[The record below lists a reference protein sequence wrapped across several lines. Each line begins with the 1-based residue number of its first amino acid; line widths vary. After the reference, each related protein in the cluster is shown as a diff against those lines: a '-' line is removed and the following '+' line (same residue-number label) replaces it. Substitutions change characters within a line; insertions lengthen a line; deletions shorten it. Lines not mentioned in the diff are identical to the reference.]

1 MTDITRQFARYICA
15 SRFDTLPQAVRH
27 AGARAFVNYV
37 GCAAGGAQE
46 PDVKLMSEV
55 LAEFNGAK
63 EATVIGRP
71 ERLDVLNATFI
82 NSMSSAAL
90 AFNDTHF
97 TSVAH
102 PTSPVAAA
110 LLALAERQPMSGRDL
125 LHALIL
131 GVEVQCR
138 VGNILTVPPAECAV
152 GLSMQGLVGS
162 IGAAVGAAK
171 ALGLDETATAV
182 AIGLA
187 ANQSAGIREAQSTMA
202 SHLTPGHAAR
212 CGLLSAL
219 LAARGFEC
227 SDTMIEGV
235 KGFGVSFSS
244 NPNYAAG
251 VDKLGEAFEIVTLAY
266 KPYPSGF
273 VIHPVIDACLEIV
286 QQPGF
291 DAAQIERVD
300 LIVNPLAGKLT
311 DIVTPKDRGQA
322 LVSLQHWT
330 AAALMFKAGGIAE
343 VSDEVVR
350 DPAVAAMRHKVK
362 FTGDE
367 KIGREAARVR
377 VTFKG
382 GKVLEAAV
390 ENCRGSVKRPLSDED
405 ITTKTRAQLQMVYP
419 AATAEKILD
428 QSWRIA
434 DCASTGDYCSLLR
447 S

>member
-1 MTDITRQFARYICA
+1 MKDVTRQFARYVCA
-15 SRFDTLPQAVRH
+15 SQFDRLPQAVRH
-27 AGARAFVNYV
+27 EGARAFVNYV
-37 GCAAGGAQE
+37 GCAAGGSQE
-46 PDVKLMSEV
+46 PDVKLMTEM

-63 EATVIGRP
+63 EATIIGRP
-71 ERLDVLNATFI
+71 ERLDVLNTTFI

-102 PTSPVAAA
+102 PTSPVGAA
-110 LLALAERQPMSGRDL
+110 LLALAERHPLSGRDL

-212 CGLLSAL
+212 CGLLSAF

-251 VDKLGEAFEIVTLAY
+251 VDKLGEVFEIVTLAY

-300 LIVNPLAGKLT
+300 LTVNPLAGKLT

-350 DPAVAAMRHKVK
+350 DPAVAAMRHKVS
-362 FTGDE
+362 FTGDD
-367 KIGREAARVR
+367 KLGREAAKVR
-377 VTFKG
+377 VTLKG

-390 ENCRGSVKRPLSDED
+390 ESCRGSIKRPLSDED

-419 AATAEKILD
+419 AAATERILD
-428 QSWRIA
+428 ASWRIA
-434 DCASTGDYCSLLR
+434 ECPKMADYCKLLV